1 MKKKVLTKVMK
12 KDVMEIIKNYI
23 KIKQPEFDDN
33 KLVKDFLT
41 ESQKKMQ
48 EFVDR
53 FEYPHSLEYKMIIEN
68 QDKKFSL
75 RNTIYL
81 SSNQDLIKF
90 DFDEEDTSK
99 FIQFHKLINNIKSFY
114 TYTMPNDFLYLF
126 EDKKDT
132 YEYQKIKEV
141 QNKDE
146 YYIKNL
152 HNCYN
157 SIYRNLFVEDFIL
170 KYKDLKKQYRNILT
184 KFESIVFGTKYAV
197 DLFEVINIPEVK
209 TYIENQLKSDCTS
222 ISCVSK
228 ETIDF
233 VKDYLSTTQEKD
245 VD

>member
-1 MKKKVLTKVMK
+1 MKKKVLTKAMK
-12 KDVMEIIKNYI
+12 KDVMEIIKKYI
-23 KIKQPEFDDN
+23 KTKQPEFDDY
-33 KLVKDFLT
+33 KLVKDFLA

-53 FEYPHSLEYKMIIEN
+53 FEYPKNLEYKMIIE
-68 QDKKFSL
+68 QQEQKFSL
-75 RNTIYL
+75 KNTNYL
-81 SSNQDLIKF
+81 RSNQSLIKF
-90 DFDEEDTSK
+90 DFDEEDISK
-99 FIQFHKLINNIKSFY
+99 FVKFHNFNNEIKSFY
-114 TYTMPNDFLYLF
+114 SYSMPNDFLYLF

-141 QNKDE
+141 QNKDV
-146 YYIKNL
+146 YYTKSL
-152 HNCYN
+152 LNCYN
-157 SIYRNLFVEDFIL
+157 SVYNELFVEDFVL
-170 KYKDLKKQYRNILT
+170 KYKELKKQYRNILT

-197 DLFEVINIPEVK
+197 DLLEVINIPEVK
-209 TYIENQLKSDCTS
+209 TYIENQLKSDCTA

>member
-1 MKKKVLTKVMK
+1 MKKKVLTKTMK
-12 KDVMEIIKNYI
+12 KDVMEIIKKYI
-23 KIKQPEFDDN
+23 RTKQPELDDE
-33 KLVKDFLT
+33 KLVKDFLA

-53 FEYPHSLEYKMIIEN
+53 FEYPINEE
-68 QDKKFSL
+68 DKNVIKQHEKIFKKRGTL
-75 RNTIYL
+75 YL
-81 SSNQDLIKF
+81 YSNQGLIKF
-90 DFDEEDTSK
+90 DFDDEDVSK
-99 FIQFHKLINNIKSFY
+99 FTQFHNLNNEIKSFY
-114 TYTMPNDFLYLF
+114 TYSMPSDFLYLF

-141 QNKDE
+141 QNKDV
-146 YYIKNL
+146 YYTKDL

-157 SIYRNLFVEDFIL
+157 SIYRELFVEDFVL

-184 KFESIVFGTKYAV
+184 KFEAIVFGTKYAV
-197 DLFEVINIPEVK
+197 DLLEVINIPEVK

-233 VKDYLSTTQEKD
+233 VKEYLNNDK
-245 VD
+245 

>member
-1 MKKKVLTKVMK
+1 MKKKILTKVMK
-12 KDVMEIIKNYI
+12 QDVMEIIKKYI
-23 KIKQPEFDDN
+23 KTKQPEFDDE

-53 FEYPHSLEYKMIIEN
+53 FEYPINEENKNIIKQYE
-68 QDKKFSL
+68 KKFNL
-75 RNTIYL
+75 KNTRYL
-81 SSNQDLIKF
+81 NFNQRLIKF
-90 DFDEEDTSK
+90 DFDDENVSK
-99 FIQFHKLINNIKSFY
+99 ITQFLELIIDIKTFY
-114 TYTMPNDFLYLF
+114 TYSMPNDFLYLF

-141 QNKDE
+141 KNKE
-146 YYIKNL
+146 VYYTKDL
-152 HNCYN
+152 CNCYT
-157 SIYRNLFVEDFIL
+157 SIYRDLFVDDFIL

-184 KFESIVFGTKYAV
+184 KFEAIVLSTKYAV
-197 DLFEVINIPEVK
+197 DLLEVINIPEVK
-209 TYIENQLKSDCTS
+209 TYIENKLKSDCTA

-233 VKDYLSTTQEKD
+233 VKEYLSTTQEKD